1 MRLRELE
8 IPRNPGP
15 QNGRSHRPLV
25 FPAVFWQNPD
35 SFRFLIHVSYPYQI
49 GPVSAPGRFSAA
61 GKAKPMRVTCEN
73 CGASFKVDE
82 NKIPPEGRRAR
93 CGKCRH
99 GFHIL
104 PPAAHG
110 PLVSPPRFKVVGI
123 NNCPLYETGDAFQLS
138 GGIFTVP
145 PKKAPCLI
153 LAKDVAA
160 LLRKNDMED
169 PPPFFQCGGC
179 KGVIRFSA
187 QSDAKNTEKTADNL
201 PDDDYIDRVV
211 RAMSRFSIFRALD
224 NHMVREFAARLR
236 FDEFGVGDVILRKGE
251 PGRNLY
257 ILVSGRVEVLGND
270 EMSIAEM
277 RRGEVFGEMSLL
289 SGNTVGATIR
299 ALEPST
305 VLYINGPNFKA
316 VLANSPSLQM
326 YFTRLLAGRMAE
338 INEARHEEFSSGLS
352 GKISEM
358 TPSELFQVFHLNQK
372 TGILTLISGRTSA
385 DISFRDGELVRVR
398 FGGLEGPE
406 AFYQLLRVKR
416 GRFSFRP
423 GLPLK
428 QMQAEGMGEFMQLLM
443 EGLRRIDE
451 DERRFLRTV
460 FPTLL

>member
-1 MRLRELE
+1 
-8 IPRNPGP
+8 
-15 QNGRSHRPLV
+15 
-25 FPAVFWQNPD
+25 
-35 SFRFLIHVSYPYQI
+35 
-49 GPVSAPGRFSAA
+49 
-61 GKAKPMRVTCEN
+61 MRVTCEN

-93 CGKCRH
+93 CGKCQH
-99 GFHIL
+99 PFHIH
-104 PPAAHG
+104 PPDKSEA
-110 PLVSPPRFKVVGI
+110 PVVPPPRFKVMGN
-123 NNCPLYETGDAFQLS
+123 NNCPLYENGDAFQLS
-138 GGIFTVP
+138 GGVFQVP
-145 PKKAPCLI
+145 PKKAPCMI
-153 LAKDVAA
+153 LARDVAA
-160 LLRKNDMED
+160 LLKKGALKD

-179 KGVIRFSA
+179 KGVIRFSVRP
-187 QSDAKNTEKTADNL
+187 DAEIPAD
-201 PDDDYIDRVV
+201 DDGDAAKDDYIDRVV

-236 FDEFGVGDVILRKGE
+236 FDEFAVGDVIMRKGD

-257 ILVSGRVEVLGND
+257 ILVSGRVEVLGDD
-270 EMSIAEM
+270 EMPIAELK
-277 RRGEVFGEMSLL
+277 RGEVFGEMSLL

-299 ALEPST
+299 AIDPAT

-338 INEARHEEFSSGLS
+338 INQARHDEFSSGLS

-385 DISFRDGELVRVR
+385 DISFRDGELVRVH
-398 FGGLEGPE
+398 FDGLEGPE

-423 GLPLK
+423 GLPLE
-428 QMQAEGMGEFMQLLM
+428 QMQAEGMGEFMRLLM

-460 FPTLL
+460 FPTL